1 MIETVCFPP
10 ASLLLAPKARRRRIR
25 PARKRTKPTKAKRIS
40 AIPLS
45 LMALDAEALKSYPL
59 TSFAIPTTYINLPS
73 KGRRG
78 CYTSPKTRLVY
89 PTVLYNQSNKDQQN
103 PAAAMTTTPITTPTS
118 PSFRWRAIVNRDANV
133 NDFVYGVRTTKIYC
147 RPRCPAR
154 LARRANVEF
163 YDTPKQAEKAGYRP
177 CKRCKPEDL
186 KAPPDPHIK
195 LAQRA
200 CETMMLAAMAN
211 RKAQALGPSGGPNGI
226 PSGPTGWGGAGQRS
240 RPTLQ
245 DLANEAGL
253 TPSHFHRVFKKVVGL
268 TPGKFAREV
277 MEGKKMGAIM
287 KRLAE
292 ADSADGTGAGLP
304 KDDEVDFDFSS
315 PVSVTTSSLG
325 GSPVIDDV
333 RSSPL
338 TDADSYVLP
347 DPAEI
352 RIDWNEFDRMLGASS
367 SGVGMDV
374 GQNSS
379 SNHNHSHNS
388 FRIANPTV
396 NELPHQQHLHHHQ
409 QQQPLP
415 TTTTTSPTAAAV
427 SGASHILD
435 PSCSSSPA
443 NILLDYQLPWDSP
456 PNPTTTTLN
465 FPTITTTACCGKPT
479 STGITITSGN
489 GNGNGS
495 PTNTLLSPYDS
506 FLPLDMDMSMGP
518 DFCYTF
524 GTTNH
529 TTNHTNNHSNNHSH
543 HNAAFL
549 DKLPHLDLISAP
561 SSENS
566 STPGA
571 IDTPPF
577 LDGLASLSA
586 SASASPLLFD
596 EVDWYGSPSVFQSYV

>member
-1 MIETVCFPP
+1 
-10 ASLLLAPKARRRRIR
+10 
-25 PARKRTKPTKAKRIS
+25 
-40 AIPLS
+40 
-45 LMALDAEALKSYPL
+45 
-59 TSFAIPTTYINLPS
+59 
-73 KGRRG
+73 
-78 CYTSPKTRLVY
+78 
-89 PTVLYNQSNKDQQN
+89 
-103 PAAAMTTTPITTPTS
+103 MTTTPITTPTS

-211 RKAQALGPSGGPNGI
+211 RKAQALGHNGGGPNGGI
-226 PSGPTGWGGAGQRS
+226 PGGPTGWGGAGQRS

-304 KDDEVDFDFSS
+304 KDDEVDFSS

-338 TDADSYVLP
+338 TDAESYVLP

-367 SGVGMDV
+367 SSGVGMDV

-379 SNHNHSHNS
+379 SNHNHHSHNS

-396 NELPHQQHLHHHQ
+396 NELPQQQHHHQ
-409 QQQPLP
+409 HQQPPLP
-415 TTTTTSPTAAAV
+415 TTTSSAAV
-427 SGASHILD
+427 SGATHILD
-435 PSCSSSPA
+435 PSCSSSSPA

-456 PNPTTTTLN
+456 PNPTTTTTTLN
-465 FPTITTTACCGKPT
+465 FPTITTTTTACCGKPT
-479 STGITITSGN
+479 NTANGITITSGN
-489 GNGNGS
+489 AN
-495 PTNTLLSPYDS
+495 PTNLLSPYDS

-524 GTTNH
+524 GTT
-529 TTNHTNNHSNNHSH
+529 TTNHTNHSNSNS
-543 HNAAFL
+543 NDAYL
-549 DKLPHLDLISAP
+549 DKLPHLELISAP

-566 STPGA
+566 STPGQ

-577 LDGLASLSA
+577 LDVDGFGSL